1 VPAHAL
7 GAERRAWRDERL
19 GHPVSVL
26 AELFRVADAGFRRSG
41 SIEPMTLVT
50 VRYFAAAADA
60 AGREEER
67 LELGEA
73 TVGALR
79 ELLAER
85 YGEPMQRVLRNGSF
99 LVDGTVRRDPAT
111 PIGAAVDL
119 LPPFA
124 GG

>member
-1 VPAHAL
+1 
-7 GAERRAWRDERL
+7 
-19 GHPVSVL
+19 
-26 AELFRVADAGFRRSG
+26 
-41 SIEPMTLVT
+41 MTVVT

-85 YGEPMQRVLRNGSF
+85 YGEPMRRVLRNGSF

-111 PIGAAVDL
+111 SIGAAVDL